1 MSTPNSSKLQGAGY
15 DRLLYSVA
23 GLGGLLYG
31 VDIGIIGAALI
42 YMGQAIQLTPS
53 QQSILVATVFGGS
66 MVSSLVAGFLA
77 GWLGRKKMIVASG
90 ALYVVSVAV
99 IISSYGF
106 AHLFAGR
113 LLLGISAGLIVVV
126 VPLYLAECLPATSRG
141 RGTSIFQF
149 LLTLGIALGAF
160 IGLFYTGHAEAAIK
174 AANGSEALI
183 RDAANAAWHHMYL
196 CVMVPA
202 VLFSLGCLFLGE
214 SPRWL
219 FQRGRKAEAL
229 DELRRNASEDMA
241 QTQLR
246 EMEELAAGSTSADGK
261 KAGGSLLQRRY
272 VIPFVLACIVLACNQ
287 ASGINSILSYLVI
300 ILKQAGMSAARAG
313 QGDVAVKL
321 LNCLMTIVAVALV
334 ERKGRK
340 FLLTM
345 GTGGMIVAL
354 FAAGFVY
361 HGFESKRVDVRAE
374 LASRIAGG
382 ALTTPLG
389 EMGGPGS
396 AATPMALSVVYNDGS
411 KDDKMKSVLSTDA
424 DATLR
429 LKAAE
434 GGALTLK
441 NAYYGPVPSERTGWL
456 VTGFVALFIASFA
469 VGPGVVAWLA
479 LSELMPTRIRSAG
492 MGIALLLNQ
501 GISMALA
508 GVFLPTVGHYGY
520 YAMFWFWGACTIVYF
535 VTATFFL
542 PETKGKTLE
551 EIEAGF

>member
-1 MSTPNSSKLQGAGY
+1 MSTGSSRTITGAAY
-15 DRLLYSVA
+15 DRLLFSVA

-42 YMGQAIQLTPS
+42 YMGRSVSMTQSQA
-53 QQSILVATVFGGS
+53 SIIVATVFGGS
-66 MVSSLVAGFLA
+66 MFSSLIAGFLA

-90 ALYVVSVAV
+90 LLYVVSVAV
-99 IISSYGF
+99 IVTSYGF
-106 AHLFAGR
+106 THLFTGR

-126 VPLYLAECLPATSRG
+126 VPLYLAECLPANSRG

-149 LLTLGIALGAF
+149 LLTLGIVLGAF
-160 IGLFYTGHAEAAIK
+160 VGMFYTGRAEAAITAAGGDAGMIRA
-174 AANGSEALI
+174 AANS
-183 RDAANAAWHHMYL
+183 AWHHMYL

-229 DELRRNASEDMA
+229 AELQRNGTADA
-241 QTQLR
+241 AATQLR
-246 EMEELAAGSTSADGK
+246 EMEELATAGAGKDGAR
-261 KAGGSLLQRRY
+261 AGGSLLQRRY

-300 ILKQAGMSAARAG
+300 ILKQAGMSAARAS

-340 FLLTM
+340 FLLTI

-361 HGFESKRVDVRAE
+361 HGFESKRVDVRSQ

-382 ALTTPLG
+382 SLTAPLG
-389 EMGGPGS
+389 EMGGAES
-396 AATPMALSVVYNDGS
+396 AATPMALSVVYNDGAG
-411 KDDKMKSVLSTDA
+411 DKMTSVLSTDA

-434 GGALTLK
+434 GGALTVK
-441 NAYYGPVPSERTGWL
+441 NAYYGPVPNERTGWL
-456 VTGFVALFIASFA
+456 VTAFVALFIASFA

-501 GISMALA
+501 GISTGIAA
-508 GVFLPTVGHYGY
+508 VFLPTVGHYGY
-520 YAMFWFWGACTIVYF
+520 YAMFWFWGVCTIVYF
-535 VTATFFL
+535 VTAAFFL
-542 PETKGKTLE
+542 PETKGRTLE